1 MALEVAKGPGSV
13 ALLPIMQFCR
23 PTIGPAETDGT
34 ATEAVD
40 RPLPRRG
47 PAVGDSAG
55 RAAERGRD
63 E

>member
-1 MALEVAKGPGSV
+1 M

-34 ATEAVD
+34 ATEAAD